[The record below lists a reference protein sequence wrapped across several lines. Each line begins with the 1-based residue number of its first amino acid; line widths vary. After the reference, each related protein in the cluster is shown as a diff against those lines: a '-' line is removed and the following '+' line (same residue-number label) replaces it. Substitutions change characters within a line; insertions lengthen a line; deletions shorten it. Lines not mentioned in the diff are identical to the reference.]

1 MSETKLSSAPS
12 FFVAARQHMLESQIR
27 TWDVTDPRVLDLV
40 AQAPRQEF
48 MPERYRN
55 LAFADI
61 NIPLGHGQVMM
72 SPMLEARL
80 LQVLNIQVRDKILE
94 VGTGSGY
101 FTWLLA
107 KLGGHVHSVE
117 IHKELSAAAAARL
130 AIQGIHNV
138 TLETG
143 DAARGWDSHAPY
155 DAIIVTGSTPILPD
169 AFQRSLAVGGRLV
182 AVVGTSPAMEACLI
196 KRIHSESFSQQPLFE
211 TDLPPLQN
219 AAASARFVF

>member
-1 MSETKLSSAPS
+1 MSETNFA
-12 FFVAARQHMLESQIR
+12 AARKHMLESQVR

-48 MPERYRN
+48 VPERYCN
-55 LAFADI
+55 LAYADI
-61 NIPLGHGQVMM
+61 NIPLGHGQAMM

-80 LQVLNIQVRDKILE
+80 LQVLDIQARDKILE
-94 VGTGSGY
+94 IGTGSGY

-117 IHKELSAAAAARL
+117 IHGEFTAAATARL
-130 AIQGIHNV
+130 ATQGMHNV

-143 DAARGWDSHAPY
+143 DAARGWDRHAPY
-155 DAIIVTGSTPILPD
+155 DVIIITGSTPILPD
-169 AFQRSLAVGGRLV
+169 TFQRSLAVGGRLA
-182 AVVGTSPAMEACLI
+182 AVVGTSPAMEARLI
-196 KRIHSESFSQQPLFE
+196 KRIDSESFSQQLLFE

-219 AAASARFVF
+219 AAAPARFVF

>member
-1 MSETKLSSAPS
+1 MSETNFA
-12 FFVAARQHMLESQIR
+12 AARKHMLESQIR

-48 MPERYRN
+48 VPERYCN

-61 NIPLGHGQVMM
+61 NIPLGHGQAMM

-80 LQVLNIQVRDKILE
+80 LQVLDIQARDKILE
-94 VGTGSGY
+94 IGTGSGY

-117 IHKELSAAAAARL
+117 IHGEFTAAAAARL
-130 AIQGIHNV
+130 ATQGIHNV

-143 DAARGWDSHAPY
+143 DAARGWDRHAPY
-155 DAIIVTGSTPILPD
+155 DVIIITGSTPILPD
-169 AFQRSLAVGGRLV
+169 TFQRSLAVGGRLA
-182 AVVGTSPAMEACLI
+182 AVVGTSPAMEARLI
-196 KRIHSESFSQQPLFE
+196 KRIDSESFSQQLLFE

-219 AAASARFVF
+219 AAAPARFVF

>member
-1 MSETKLSSAPS
+1 
-12 FFVAARQHMLESQIR
+12 
-27 TWDVTDPRVLDLV
+27 
-40 AQAPRQEF
+40 

-80 LQVLNIQVRDKILE
+80 LQILDIQVRDKILE
-94 VGTGSGY
+94 IGTGSGY

-117 IHKELSAAAAARL
+117 IHGELSAAAATKL
-130 AIQGIHNV
+130 AAQGIHNV

-143 DAARGWDSHAPY
+143 DAARGWDRHAAY
-155 DAIIVTGSTPILPD
+155 DVIIITGSTPILPD
-169 AFQRSLAVGGRLV
+169 AFQRSLTVGGRLV
-182 AVVGTSPAMEACLI
+182 AVVGTSPAMEARLI
-196 KRIHSESFSQQPLFE
+196 QRIDSESFSQQPLFE
-211 TDLPPLQN
+211 TDLAPLQN
-219 AAASARFVF
+219 AAAPARFVF